1 MSKGAYGI
9 GDVVLE
15 PLREVW
21 RTSRLRINNSLDNKN
36 RPYAKHES
44 KCFHNSSLKA
54 VFRIDRIHMF
64 LDLPD
69 PDQLAKDMDPDPD
82 PSVSKQKQ

>member
-1 MSKGAYGI
+1 LFRSLSKGAYGI

-44 KCFHNSSLKA
+44 KCFHN
-54 VFRIDRIHMF
+54 
-64 LDLPD
+64 
-69 PDQLAKDMDPDPD
+69 
-82 PSVSKQKQ
+82 